1 MINLNKLQMQTE
13 VVGEVTSA
21 CWRVGELVDASW
33 LVGGVNSVGIG

>member
-21 CWRVGELVDASW
+21 CRRVGWRQVDLSVV
-33 LVGGVNSVGIG
+33 LTGVGIG

>member
-21 CWRVGELVDASW
+21 CWRVGELVDGE
-33 LVGGVNSVGIG
+33 LTCRRC